1 MFLEQVQQHQNRQQ
15 NQNHFE
21 PVHLAAEVMFDGED
35 ALQHLAD
42 DQHGDGDHREA
53 VEEHVSS
60 AARPFRRNNRLAEN
74 DVEDERHHEQGEH
87 EEVDVEQ
94 KAQLAPLD
102 VKETLKEFLAN
113 RSLNVVKLS
122 PEQHRVLDEVPQV
135 LVLRDQLQRRDF
147 AVLLALRRDQ
157 EGVIDVNLLLVV
169 TVDEHVGPRVPSVDG
184 DDGIVEESLKRVL
197 VDVTQSAL
205 AEVVGRADVRAFL

>member
-1 MFLEQVQQHQNRQQ
+1 M
-15 NQNHFE
+15 
-21 PVHLAAEVMFDGED
+21 
-35 ALQHLAD
+35 
-42 DQHGDGDHREA
+42 
-53 VEEHVSS
+53 
-60 AARPFRRNNRLAEN
+60 
-74 DVEDERHHEQGEH
+74 
-87 EEVDVEQ
+87 
-94 KAQLAPLD
+94 
-102 VKETLKEFLAN
+102 
-113 RSLNVVKLS
+113 
-122 PEQHRVLDEVPQV
+122 LDEVPQV